1 MESSKNALERIVTA
15 VSNLTH
21 LAQEA
26 AVDVLSDAEEKL
38 LAEIHCTAKI
48 RKMPWMTI

>member
-1 MESSKNALERIVTA
+1 MMESSKNALERIMTA

-26 AVDVLSDAEEKL
+26 TVDVLSDAEEKL
-38 LAEIHCTAKI
+38 LGRDSCVPQKI
-48 RKMPWMTI
+48 RRCHG